1 MKLKINGKD
10 IDQIGN
16 NCKDKYFKFV
26 GHVLDENL
34 TWEGH
39 IEHICKKLASANFAI
54 NSSKNFLPHKIRKNI
69 YFSLF
74 DCHLNFGNILWGC
87 AANKLIKKVDTL
99 QKKCIRNVSLKK
111 YNAHSEPIFK
121 ELGILK
127 NSDKITYC
135 QAVFMR
141 QYRNKK
147 LPISFENMFPEITN
161 LDELQTGTMTI
172 IIKISQQ

>member
-1 MKLKINGKD
+1 MELQKATDWFRANKLTLNVKKTKFMLFSGQSKIHDLGDLKLKINGKD

-34 TWEGH
+34 TWEGR
-39 IEHICKKLASANFAI
+39 IEQICKKLASANFAI

-111 YNAHSEPIFK
+111 VQ
-121 ELGILK
+121 
-127 NSDKITYC
+127 C
-135 QAVFMR
+135 
-141 QYRNKK
+141 
-147 LPISFENMFPEITN
+147 SF
-161 LDELQTGTMTI
+161 
-172 IIKISQQ
+172 

>member
-1 MKLKINGKD
+1 M
-10 IDQIGN
+10 
-16 NCKDKYFKFV
+16 
-26 GHVLDENL
+26 DENL

-127 NSDKITYC
+127 NSDKSHT
-135 QAVFMR
+135 VR
-141 QYRNKK
+141 QYSCVNIGIRNVQYP
-147 LPISFENMFPEITN
+147 LNICS
-161 LDELQTGTMTI
+161 LR
-172 IIKISQQ
+172 